1 MRPRAR
7 AATVRFSEH
16 ENARSSP
23 LRKNSAHSGRS
34 SVFFANFSLRLVEPS
49 APGSLLAAR
58 SGRSDSRTRLPIH
71 SAPCGTGRRTQRRHT
86 RGAGSRDGGGQTGR
100 GRARRRGRG
109 GCAERTRRV
118 HRAELHERRAREGC
132 DRGASRETAPN
143 ASARSRRAIGVSP
156 RRRASSAREIRL
168 SIWNS
173 TRNSAR
179 RTNDSLP
186 RSRRSIFATF
196 DFRDVRSSRR
206 RGTTRV

>member
-1 MRPRAR
+1 VRPRAR

-16 ENARSSP
+16 ENAQFPFAKKFRTLGP
-23 LRKNSAHSGRS
+23 FG
-34 SVFFANFSLRLVEPS
+34 VFRVLLAARLVEPS

-186 RSRRSIFATF
+186 RSRRSRRRSIFATF
-196 DFRDVRSSRR
+196 DLRDGV
-206 RGTTRV
+206 GAFD

>member
-23 LRKNSAHSGRS
+23 LRKNSAHSGVGPFLG
-34 SVFFANFSLRLVEPS
+34 VFRRCRLVEPS

-186 RSRRSIFATF
+186 RSRRSRRRSIFATF
-196 DFRDVRSSRR
+196 DLRDGV
-206 RGTTRV
+206 GAFD